1 LRDLDRKPNQDGLCS
16 VLTATTPMPAD
27 LPDSRGIS
35 SSLSMERRFFVV

>member
-1 LRDLDRKPNQDGLCS
+1 
-16 VLTATTPMPAD
+16 MPAD